1 MINIG
6 DELNMN
12 SIEVMISEED
22 IQKRIE
28 ELALKINERYESQE
42 LYVICILKGSV
53 MFTTDLIKKLNMPV
67 ILDFMIV
74 SSYGANTES
83 SGEVKIIKDLDNS
96 IEDKNVLIVEDI
108 IDTGLTLNKIVGLL
122 KKRNPKIIEIC
133 TLLDKKARRTNEMD
147 IQYMGF
153 EISNEF
159 VVGYG
164 LDIDQR
170 YRNLPYIG
178 QIKH

>member
-6 DELNMN
+6 DELKMDN
-12 SIEVMISEED
+12 IEVMISEKE
-22 IQKRIE
+22 IQKRIK
-28 ELALKINERYESQE
+28 ELALKINKRYESQE

-53 MFTTDLIKKLNMPV
+53 MFTIDLIKKLNMPV

-83 SGEVKIIKDLDNS
+83 SGEVKIIKNLDNS

-108 IDTGLTLNKIVGLL
+108 IDTGLTLNKIVDLL
-122 KKRNPKIIEIC
+122 KKKNPRNIEIC
-133 TLLDKKARRTNEMD
+133 TLLNKKDRRINYVD
-147 IQYMGF
+147 VQYVGF

-164 LDIDQR
+164 LDIDQK

-178 QIKH
+178 QIKK

>member
-1 MINIG
+1 MYN
-6 DELNMN
+6 
-12 SIEVMISEED
+12 IEVMICEEE
-22 IQKRIE
+22 IRKRIE

-122 KKRNPKIIEIC
+122 KKRNPKTIEIC
-133 TLLDKKARRTNEMD
+133 TLLNKKARRTNEMD

-178 QIKH
+178 QIKD

>member
-1 MINIG
+1 MDN
-6 DELNMN
+6 
-12 SIEVMISEED
+12 IEVMISEKE
-22 IQKRIE
+22 IQKRIK
-28 ELALKINERYESQE
+28 ELALKINKQYESQE

-53 MFTTDLIKKLNMPV
+53 MFTIDLIKKLNMPV

-83 SGEVKIIKDLDNS
+83 SGEVKIIKNLDNS

-108 IDTGLTLNKIVGLL
+108 IDTGLTLNKIVDLL
-122 KKRNPKIIEIC
+122 KKKNPRNIEIC
-133 TLLDKKARRTNEMD
+133 TLLNKKVRRINYVD
-147 IQYMGF
+147 VQYVGF

-164 LDIDQR
+164 LDIDQK

-178 QIKH
+178 QIKK

>member
-1 MINIG
+1 MYN
-6 DELNMN
+6 
-12 SIEVMISEED
+12 IEVMICEEE

-122 KKRNPKIIEIC
+122 KKRNPKTIEIC
-133 TLLDKKARRTNEMD
+133 TLLNKRARRTNEMD

-178 QIKH
+178 QIKD